1 MIKVGEKG
9 REGQGII
16 VKLNKKQREV
26 NNVYCTRKNERKIA
40 ETIFSR
46 GMKQHP
52 LYLDKK
58 LKMVKRSKGKLMEFT

>member
-1 MIKVGEKG
+1 VIKVGEKG

-26 NNVYCTRKNERKIA
+26 NDVYHIQENERKIA

-46 GMKQHP
+46 GAK
-52 LYLDKK
+52 
-58 LKMVKRSKGKLMEFT
+58 